1 MKRTA
6 WLGGIA
12 AALIAFAA
20 PAKADT
26 VRVTV
31 SFYSA
36 ATGPYFE
43 KMAAEF
49 SKANPGHEIKIEVV
63 NWNALLQKL
72 QTDISG
78 NANSDISIIGTRWL
92 LDFVRD
98 DLIEPL
104 DGYMNPAFRERFIG
118 TFLKPA
124 EIKGK
129 VYGLPIAASARG
141 LYYNKAMLTAA
152 GFPNGPK
159 TWDELVAAAEKIKA
173 AGGNGFGVQGK
184 GTETDV
190 YWYYSLWSHGGDVVS
205 PDGKAA
211 FNSPAG
217 VKTLSLYKSIVD
229 RGLSQPG
236 VTDYDRT
243 DLQNLF
249 KQGRIGMVIT
259 APFLINQIAKEVP
272 TLEYGIAPVP
282 AGTNSSTYAVTDSVV
297 LFKNS
302 KVKATA
308 WKFLDY
314 IFTGPPRIEFTKAEG
329 FLPTTK
335 AEAAD
340 PYFTGNERLQ
350 TFVNL
355 LPNAH
360 FAPTITGWED
370 TAKAVTNAAQSVYLG
385 QATPEAAL
393 KKAEEEANKALNK

>member
-1 MKRTA
+1 MKRNT

-36 ATGPYFE
+36 ATGPFFE

-49 SKANPGHEIKIEVV
+49 TKANPGHEIKIEVV

-124 EIKGK
+124 EIKNK

-141 LYYNKAMLTAA
+141 LYYNKKMLTAA

-159 TWDELVAAAEKIKA
+159 TWDELIAAAEKIKA

-217 VKTLSLYKSIVD
+217 VKTLSMYKSIVD

-272 TLEYGIAPVP
+272 TLEYGIGPVP

-302 KVKATA
+302 KVKPTA

-314 IFTGPPRIEFTKAEG
+314 IFTAAPRIEFTKGEG